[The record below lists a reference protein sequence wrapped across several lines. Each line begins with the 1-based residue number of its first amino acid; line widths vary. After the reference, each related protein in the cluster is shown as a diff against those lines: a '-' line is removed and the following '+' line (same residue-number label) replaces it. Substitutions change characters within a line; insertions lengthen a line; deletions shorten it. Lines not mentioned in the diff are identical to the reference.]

1 MVFHQQVADLPS
13 VLRLTQILTSCG
25 TNIEMSANLK
35 AIWSVKMAPL
45 NSHVESPARTL
56 SMSSCTRSPQLENGF
71 CMLRSLRGAW
81 TGKNTM
87 SNMVCI
93 CLVSFPTPTGKLSK
107 RFVTTGGSFEEK
119 ILGIWESIQA
129 FYLLPTHYGPAA
141 QKTQSWQASWY
152 FFKVVKLQ
160 QGVALYDYQH
170 GSKLGDF
177 FLWWWFAPK
186 FHVLFVRVL
195 QLGFLISTY
204 LLCPLLWSGPPED
217 LPMYDDASGDTWVAE
232 EIPNESCLIFWV
244 CWPSHPQVGNVPVLF
259 PDILCKVF
267 LNVASHKGEL
277 QVQSQWLPDAC
288 ETLGEQ
294 PWLGATAFGTLAFW
308 VQQVAQGAIGGTP
321 TQPSHRKNQE
331 RVFWLTVLVF
341 GDAQHVAQWTHDP
354 LPCCPVSVLCLQTL
368 FCQPA
373 NQHLRFLKTADLVE
387 KEPWDQKRAAI
398 ALRDLV
404 AACHYY
410 GHMGFHRTWNWLNW
424 SDWLGDLYHCL
435 NF

>member
-107 RFVTTGGSFEEK
+107 RFVTAGGSFEEK

-267 LNVASHKGEL
+267 FNVASHKGEL

-341 GDAQHVAQWTHDP
+341 GMPNMLPNGPMIPCHAAQFR
-354 LPCCPVSVLCLQTL
+354 
-368 FCQPA
+368 FCAFKHSFA
-373 NQHLRFLKTADLVE
+373 NQLTNISGSSRQQILWRKNHGTRSVQLSPFVIWWQLASTMDTWVFIGPEIGWIDLIDWE
-387 KEPWDQKRAAI
+387 TYII
-398 ALRDLV
+398 A
-404 AACHYY
+404 
-410 GHMGFHRTWNWLNW
+410 
-424 SDWLGDLYHCL
+424 
-435 NF
+435 

>member
-107 RFVTTGGSFEEK
+107 RFVTAGGSFEEK

-177 FLWWWFAPK
+177 F
-186 FHVLFVRVL
+186 FVMMVC
-195 QLGFLISTY
+195 SK
-204 LLCPLLWSGPPED
+204 
-217 LPMYDDASGDTWVAE
+217 
-232 EIPNESCLIFWV
+232 IPCLICQGFATRFFNLNLSV
-244 CWPSHPQVGNVPVLF
+244 MPPSLIGSTWGPAHVR
-259 PDILCKVF
+259 
-267 LNVASHKGEL
+267 
-277 QVQSQWLPDAC
+277 WC
-288 ETLGEQ
+288 E
-294 PWLGATAFGTLAFW
+294 W
-308 VQQVAQGAIGGTP
+308 
-321 TQPSHRKNQE
+321 R
-331 RVFWLTVLVF
+331 
-341 GDAQHVAQWTHDP
+341 
-354 LPCCPVSVLCLQTL
+354 
-368 FCQPA
+368 
-373 NQHLRFLKTADLVE
+373 
-387 KEPWDQKRAAI
+387 
-398 ALRDLV
+398 
-404 AACHYY
+404 
-410 GHMGFHRTWNWLNW
+410 HMGGGRDPQWIL
-424 SDWLGDLYHCL
+424 SYILGLL
-435 NF
+435 TIPSPSR